1 MVIIVF
7 IIVVVVVVVVFVV
20 VVVVLGDVFLVVV
33 VIAGGL
39 WQTELLVLRN
49 PGSCGSHHA
58 DPLFSLVRPTSSS
71 PLIGWDNLDCF
82 RLAK

>member
-1 MVIIVF
+1 MVIFVF
-7 IIVVVVVVVVFVV
+7 VVVVVVL

-49 PGSCGSHHA
+49 PGSCGSRHA

>member
-1 MVIIVF
+1 MVI
-7 IIVVVVVVVVFVV
+7 VVFVV
-20 VVVVLGDVFLVVV
+20 VVVAVVVLVVVVLGEVFLVVV
-33 VIAGGL
+33 VIDGGL

-49 PGSCGSHHA
+49 PGSCGSRHA

>member
-1 MVIIVF
+1 MVI
-7 IIVVVVVVVVFVV
+7 VVFVV
-20 VVVVLGDVFLVVV
+20 VVVVVVVLVVVDLGDVFLVVV

-49 PGSCGSHHA
+49 PGSCGSRHA